1 MAADAWDL
9 IHAERAALA
18 DDLTGISAEQ
28 WATTALCSDWSVH
41 QTLGH
46 IVATTKMTPAR
57 FVRRFAGAGFNFTRF
72 NADNVARN
80 TGATPA
86 DTLADFRAHLGDRT
100 SPPGPKDTWIG
111 EIVIHGADIRR
122 PLGIRQETPIPTVLR
137 VADFYQ
143 GSNLIVGARSR
154 IAGLTLRATD
164 TDWVHGTGPAVTG
177 PLLSLVLAMT
187 GRAAALE
194 DLTGEGVDLLTKR
207 MP

>member
-1 MAADAWDL
+1 
-9 IHAERAALA
+9 
-18 DDLTGISAEQ
+18 
-28 WATTALCSDWSVH
+28 
-41 QTLGH
+41 
-46 IVATTKMTPAR
+46 MTPAQ
-57 FVRRFAGAGFNFTRF
+57 FVTRFAGAGFNFTRF
-72 NADNVARN
+72 NADNMARN

-86 DTLADFRAHLGDRT
+86 DTLADFRAHLGDHT

-122 PLGIRQETPIPTVLR
+122 PLGIHQRTPIPTVQR

-143 GSNLIVGARSR
+143 GSNLIVGAKSR

-164 TDWVHGTGPAVTG
+164 TDWVHGTGPEVTG

-194 DLTGEGVDLLTKR
+194 DLTGDGVDRLTKR
-207 MP
+207 ML